1 MNTTATITETFESVP
16 QRWDDE
22 RDNSFFRIVNR
33 ECTPA
38 FALGA
43 SVLLASYDAD
53 LAV

>member
-16 QRWDDE
+16 QCWEDE
-22 RDNSFFRIVNR
+22 RDNAFFRIVNR
-33 ECTPA
+33 EFTPA

-53 LAV
+53 VAL